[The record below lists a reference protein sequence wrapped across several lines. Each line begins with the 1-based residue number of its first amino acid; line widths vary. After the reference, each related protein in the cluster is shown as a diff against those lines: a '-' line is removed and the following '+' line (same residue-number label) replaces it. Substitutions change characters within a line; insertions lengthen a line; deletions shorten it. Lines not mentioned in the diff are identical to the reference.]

1 MMFELLLNIILSFVI
16 ASGNN
21 FDSEVEKYIYTH
33 FTQYDSLSYTIH
45 EDINGYINPEINS
58 NRKPSG
64 IGDKFF
70 IPISY
75 YDQYRNRKE
84 KFLTVSIK
92 LFKKVWVT
100 QSIIEKGTV
109 IDQTNTIKELRDI
122 TSIKGTP
129 FLNEKELGEIITK
142 MNLQPGTI
150 VCNEYLNTKP
160 VLEPGDQIN
169 LVYQYESVAISMIGT
184 VRQAGSVGDIIK
196 VKTDKRQYSAK
207 VINNHE
213 ALIVE

>member
-1 MMFELLLNIILSFVI
+1 MFELLLNIILSFVI
-16 ASGNN
+16 FSGSNFNN
-21 FDSEVEKYIYTH
+21 EVEKYIYTH
-33 FTQYDSLSYTIH
+33 FNQYDSLSYTIH
-45 EDINGYINPEINS
+45 EDINRFINPEINS
-58 NRKPSG
+58 SRKPSV

-92 LFKKVWVT
+92 LYKKVWVT
-100 QSIIEKGTV
+100 QSIVEKGTV
-109 IDQTNTIKELRDI
+109 IDETNTIKLLHDL

-129 FLNEKELGEIITK
+129 FLNEKVLGKIITK
-142 MNLQPGTI
+142 INLQPGTV

-169 LVYQYESVAISMIGT
+169 LVYQYESIAVSMIGT
-184 VRQAGSVGDIIK
+184 VRQAGAVGDIIK

-207 VINNHE
+207 IINNHE
-213 ALIVE
+213 AIIVE